1 METWFAPATALD
13 VALQKAAGGFTPT
26 YGLPV
31 LMGSG
36 TFEPD
41 ATTYT
46 IDPAVLGTPHA
57 HRRILVF
64 FGALSTGSTST
75 VGVTVNGITTTVEVG
90 DIAGN
95 RDGSVYSASIPTDGT
110 GGVVITR
117 SDVTN
122 RLAYAYFVFYSTS
135 SARNSRSG
143 ANPGSTSSATSLG
156 AAIGIVPAGGFG
168 MAYSWR
174 GAVETTSW
182 AASIGTPTKSVDLTP
197 GAGLQFSVAYT
208 LDAGAQT
215 LTASGATATQMR
227 VGGLTWGA

>member
-1 METWFAPATALD
+1 MMGAALIAA
-13 VALQKAAGGFTPT
+13 ALSAGGGGFTPT

-46 IDPAVLGTPHA
+46 IDPALLGTPHA
-57 HRRILVF
+57 DRKVLVF

-75 VGVTVNGITTTVEVG
+75 VSVTVDGVTTTVEVG

-95 RDGSVYSASIPTDGT
+95 RDGSVYSAPVPTNGS
-110 GGVVITR
+110 GGIVITR

-135 SARNSRSG
+135 AARNSRSG
-143 ANPGSTSSATSLG
+143 ANPGTTSSATSLG
-156 AAIGIVPAGGFG
+156 AAIGTIPAGGFG

-182 AASIGTPTKSVDLTP
+182 AASIGTPVKSVDISP